1 MSKGKTKMT
10 VKGEVQI
17 FPSKQSALVIGV
29 GSRSGIG
36 GAVAYRF
43 SIEGLHVYVVGR
55 TEEKLAEVIYDIQA
69 NGGTATAI
77 VNELK
82 DMDNV
87 AALFTQVKSAGKPLA
102 AVVYN
107 AAFKNLP
114 QKFMQI
120 KPEYVE
126 ANWRLTCLAGI
137 MVGQAAVRYM
147 LPQGYGT
154 VIFTGAT
161 ASLRGKPL
169 FAAFASAKAALRSFT
184 LTLANESAPQGIHVA
199 HIVID
204 GIVAGDRAKTTALGL
219 GRLAILSKGEQGA
232 LLPDEIATTYWQLHA
247 QQRGAWTHEL
257 ELRPFKEKF

>member
-1 MSKGKTKMT
+1 MIVEDNVKM
-10 VKGEVQI
+10 Q
-17 FPSKQSALVIGV
+17 PSRQSALVIGV

-43 SIEGLHVYVVGR
+43 STEGLHIYVVGR
-55 TEEKLAEVIYDIQA
+55 SLEKLAEVIHAIQA
-69 NGGTATAI
+69 NGGSATAI

-82 DMDNV
+82 DMNDV
-87 AALFTQVKSAGKPLA
+87 AALFTQVKAAGKPLA

-114 QKFMQI
+114 QKFM
-120 KPEYVE
+120 KTTPEYVE

-184 LTLANESAPQGIHVA
+184 LELASESTPQGIHVA
-199 HIVID
+199 HVVID
-204 GIVAGDRAKTTALGL
+204 GIVAGNRANSTAYGL
-219 GRLAILSKGEQGA
+219 GRLAVLSRGDQGA
-232 LLPDEIATTYWQLHA
+232 LLPDEIATTYWQLHT
-247 QQRGAWTHEL
+247 QQFGAWTHEL
-257 ELRPFKEKF
+257 ELRPFKERF